1 MDADV
6 IVIGAGL
13 AGLTAARDLAD
24 AGRRVIVLEAGDRLG
39 GRTWTGVLPGTDVAV
54 EWGGTWVHPHTQP
67 GVARAIARYRLRMD
81 PPMAPTTF
89 VWHSDGRLHAG
100 PTVDADWR
108 RALDEFGPDYASIER
123 RLRQAAA
130 SGDLSSLAD
139 VDIAVTD
146 WLAERGGSRAAQDA
160 LLAFAASMGGGEP
173 ARLSLLPLIMD
184 AIETGYRIDRAWID
198 MGQAFT
204 DGTRSLVDAIAA
216 GLDVRTGH
224 IVRRIR
230 HTSDADAAVVIDV
243 DGGATFRAATAV
255 VTIPLNVW
263 RDIAFDPPLTGARA
277 RAAAEGQP
285 GHASKV
291 LAIARGVPERFAA
304 YGWGTPL
311 QALVTLRPAG
321 DDAQLLIGF
330 AGHGRVDGTDR
341 AAVEAAIEAFVADA
355 EVVAHGGHDWSADP
369 FARGT
374 WLAMPPGWV
383 TDGTYDA
390 LEGADGPLVF
400 AGGDISADGGG
411 WIEGAIT
418 SGHLAATAAGER
430 LAAATMGT

>member
-24 AGRRVIVLEAGDRLG
+24 AGRRVIVLEARGRLG
-39 GRTWTGVLPGTDVAV
+39 GRTWTGTLPGTDVEV

-67 GVARAIARYRLRMD
+67 GVARAIERYGLRMD
-81 PPMAPTTF
+81 EPMAPTNF
-89 VWHSDGRLHAG
+89 VWHSDGRQHAG
-100 PTVDADWR
+100 PNTDAEWR
-108 RALDEFGPDYASIER
+108 RALDEFGPDYASIEQ
-123 RLRQAAA
+123 RLRAATA
-130 SGDLSSLAD
+130 SGDLASLAD

-146 WLAERGGSRAAQDA
+146 WLAERGGSRAAHDA

-173 ARLSLLPLIMD
+173 ARLSMLPLIMD
-184 AIETGYRIDRAWID
+184 AVETGYRIDRAWID
-198 MGQAFT
+198 IGQAFT
-204 DGTRSLVDAIAA
+204 DGTRSLVDAIAV

-224 IVRRIR
+224 VARRIGC
-230 HTSDADAAVVIDV
+230 TDGDGAVSIDV
-243 DGGATFRAATAV
+243 EGGTTFRAASAV
-255 VTIPLNVW
+255 VAIPLNCW
-263 RDIAFDPPLTGARA
+263 RDVAFDPPLTGARA

-291 LAIARGVPERFAA
+291 LAIARGMPAGFAA

-321 DDAQLLIGF
+321 DEAQLLIGF
-330 AGHGRVDGTDR
+330 SGHGRVDGTDR
-341 AAVEAAIEAFVADA
+341 AAVEAAVGAFVADA
-355 EVVAHGGHDWSADP
+355 EVVAHGGHDWSTDP
-369 FARGT
+369 FARGA
-374 WLAMPPGWV
+374 WLAMPPGWT

-390 LEGADGPLVF
+390 LEGADGPLIF
-400 AGGDISADGGG
+400 AGGDVSADGGG

-430 LAAATMGT
+430 LATAIAET